1 MGMVIT
7 VSRECCAGG
16 SFVAQGAAEA
26 LRWHLADREFIGQLA
41 QRTGIPADEVSW
53 REERA
58 PSFAERFARSTV
70 MAAPELF
77 PLAGQGIEG
86 FEEERLARTS
96 RCVIQ
101 ELASQGNVV
110 IVGRA
115 ASAVL
120 QDDPDCMHVRLVAPK
135 PFRVE
140 LAIRELGLSA
150 DEAAQTVDD
159 ADRNRERYY
168 REYYDTD
175 WGNPTNY
182 HLVLNTAALGIEG
195 ATAVV
200 IAQARARWAGR

>member
-1 MGMVIT
+1 MSMVIT
-7 VSRECCAGG
+7 VSRQCCAGG
-16 SFVAQGAAEA
+16 SFVAQSAAEA
-26 LRWHLADREFIGQLA
+26 LGWHLADREFIGQLA

-77 PLAGQGIEG
+77 PLAGQAVEG

-101 ELASQGNVV
+101 ELASQGHVV

-120 QDDPDCMHVRLVAPK
+120 KDDPDCLHVRLVAPK
-135 PFRVE
+135 PFR
-140 LAIRELGLSA
+140 IRIGIEELGLDP
-150 DEAAQTVDD
+150 DEAPQTIDD

-168 REYYDTD
+168 REYYDAD
-175 WGNPTNY
+175 WSDPNNY
-182 HLVLNTAALGIEG
+182 HMVLNTESLGLEG
-195 ATAVV
+195 AASIV